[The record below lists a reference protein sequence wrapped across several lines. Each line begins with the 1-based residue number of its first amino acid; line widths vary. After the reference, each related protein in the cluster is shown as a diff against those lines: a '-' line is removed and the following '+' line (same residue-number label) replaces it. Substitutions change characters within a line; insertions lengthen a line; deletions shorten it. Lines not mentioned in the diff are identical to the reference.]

1 MTVFLVYFIRL
12 LFTAINL
19 AILARVILSW
29 LRVDPYNPA
38 VQLIYQITEPIL
50 GPFRRVVPPIGMIDI
65 SPIVALIVLE
75 IAQRIIITMLLGV
88 L

>member
-29 LRVDPYNPA
+29 LRVDPYSPA

>member
-50 GPFRRVVPPIGMIDI
+50 GPFRRLVPPIGMIDI